1 MIVHTC
7 SAFFRH
13 NAIYT
18 LEGVYRYEML
28 VGAIVDERLP
38 DTLRAAFAQ
47 LILRLWVDRYP
58 HMPLKLPGCV
68 YRLSKEST
76 DQTESFHVA

>member
-7 SAFFRH
+7 SAFFRYNVIH
-13 NAIYT
+13 A

>member
-1 MIVHTC
+1 
-7 SAFFRH
+7 
-13 NAIYT
+13 
-18 LEGVYRYEML
+18 ML

-38 DTLRAAFAQ
+38 ETLRAAFAQ
-47 LILRLWVDRYP
+47 LILRLWVDRFP